1 MTTEP
6 DFLDDLDPEKIKEY
20 VKNLPPEERQALLE
34 EVEAEDLYPVINWAP
49 NPLSIKATLNF
60 ISDNGTVTY
69 EELRQHLVDLG
80 YADTEEGEYNFGVVS
95 IEDDDSIFE
104 TDGGRDADT
113 NISLTQIGE
122 DIASVFD
129 DRDDALRPHE
139 RALLF
144 GLQPYGSGITYLALL
159 EENRSDGILR
169 QDLED
174 AMTDQYGG
182 KGKYFTGYFTSFYAR
197 LGLIEKE
204 QVGRKKKFHP
214 DFPEAW

>member
-1 MTTEP
+1 MTQEP
-6 DFLDDLDPEKIKEY
+6 DLPDDLDPEQIKEY
-20 VKNLPPEERQALLE
+20 VKTLPPEERQALLE
-34 EVEAEDLYPVINWAP
+34 EVESEDIYPFINWAP

-69 EELRQHLVDLG
+69 EQLREHLVDLG
-80 YADTEEGEYNFGVVS
+80 YTDTEEGQYNFGVVS
-95 IEDDDSIFE
+95 IDDDDAIFD
-104 TDGGRDADT
+104 TDGGRDAET

-139 RALLF
+139 KSLLF

-159 EENRSDGILR
+159 EKHRSDGILR

-174 AMTDQYGG
+174 AMIDQYGG
-182 KGKYFTGYFTSFYAR
+182 KGKYFTGYFTSLFDR
-197 LGLIEKE
+197 LGLIKKE

-214 DFPEAW
+214 NFPEAW